1 MCICIEKRV
10 MEMKT
15 KSKLCQKI
23 FVFISIFF
31 FFFLLLLLSKQTF
44 QNYESDEITY
54 LQRYILITDA
64 QNFPDNS

>member
-1 MCICIEKRV
+1 MHLHREASYGNENKEQI
-10 MEMKT
+10 M
-15 KSKLCQKI
+15 SKNFC
-23 FVFISIFF
+23 FYFYFF
-31 FFFLLLLLSKQTF
+31 FFFLLLLSKQTF

>member
-10 MEMKT
+10 MEMKA
-15 KSKLCQKI
+15 KSKLYQKN
-23 FVFISIFF
+23 FVFVSIFF
-31 FFFLLLLLSKQTF
+31 FFLLSKKMF
-44 QNYESDEITY
+44 QNYESEEITY

>member
-10 MEMKT
+10 MEMKA
-15 KSKLCQKI
+15 KSKLYQKN
-23 FVFISIFF
+23 FVFVSIFF
-31 FFFLLLLLSKQTF
+31 FFFFLLSKKMF
-44 QNYESDEITY
+44 QNYESEEITY